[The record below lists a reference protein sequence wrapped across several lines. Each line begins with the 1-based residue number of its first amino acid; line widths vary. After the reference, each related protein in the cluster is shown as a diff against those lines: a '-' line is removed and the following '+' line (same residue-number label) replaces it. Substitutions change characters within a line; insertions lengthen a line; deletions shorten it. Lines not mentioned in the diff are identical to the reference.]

1 MASKSA
7 KKRRGK
13 QSLHLTDKRH
23 PVSAVIATILGLAS
37 IILFVILCFISS
49 QSHGK
54 AGILIGLAGI
64 GCFAISLI
72 GFVLSWISLHQ
83 ENIRPL
89 FPTIASVVNG
99 LSIIFY
105 FLLYLWGKLM

>member
-1 MASKSA
+1 MASKNA
-7 KKRRGK
+7 KKKRGK

-23 PVSAVIATILGLAS
+23 PASAIIATILGLVS
-37 IILFVILCFISS
+37 IVLFITLCFVSS

-64 GCFAISLI
+64 GCFVISLI

-89 FPTIASVVNG
+89 FPTIASVMNG
-99 LSIIFY
+99 LSIVFY
-105 FLLYLWGKLM
+105 LLLYLWGKLM